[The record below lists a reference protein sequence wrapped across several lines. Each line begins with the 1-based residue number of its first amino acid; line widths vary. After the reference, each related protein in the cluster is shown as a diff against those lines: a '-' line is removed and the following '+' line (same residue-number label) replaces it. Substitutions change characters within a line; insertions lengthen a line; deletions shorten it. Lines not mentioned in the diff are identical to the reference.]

1 MKRNSFTPI
10 LFIIIFLLGIWL
22 GNLLSKRGSLVSS
35 SRADK
40 ISYILNLIDKEY
52 VDKVN
57 KDTLSDKAIVGLL
70 NELDPHSVYLTADVV
85 KQENE
90 SLEGHFYGIGVQFR
104 VSGDSI
110 IVVRTIKGGPSDK
123 VGILAGDRILKVN
136 GKAFHNLTN
145 DTVLH
150 YLKGEKNSKVRL
162 SVYRK
167 GVKDLVDF
175 VVTRDKIETKA
186 VSFFG
191 MLNKNTGYIKLSEF
205 SATAHEEVA
214 QALQSLKGKGMNQ
227 LIFDLRG
234 NGGGYLSEAI
244 KIADEFIGKG
254 DLIVY
259 TQGRRQGRSDNFATS
274 GGLFEEGKLI
284 VMIDELS
291 ASASEI
297 VSGCIQD
304 NDRGTIIGRRTFG
317 KGLVQEQIPLPDKS
331 AIRLTVA
338 RYYTPSGRCIQR
350 PYISGDPDQYYEE
363 FLERYANMEANA
375 DTLNHDPKLRY
386 KTKKGRIVYGGGG
399 IEPDINIPYSALKV
413 SPSYSKLLKNGL
425 IYKYCFDYVDANR
438 KSFSQYSSGDD
449 FLKRYNVDNNMF
461 ISMLNSA
468 ANSGVKKQY
477 LTEKEKKEIKLLM
490 KSYIA
495 QNLYGD
501 KYFHIIY
508 NNIDVELQKALTYF

>member
-10 LFIIIFLLGIWL
+10 LFIIVFLLGTWL
-22 GNLLSKRGSLVSS
+22 GNLLNKRGALVSS
-35 SRADK
+35 SRSDK
-40 ISYILNLIDKEY
+40 ISYVLGLINKEY
-52 VDKVN
+52 VDKV
-57 KDTLSDKAIVGLL
+57 DMDSLSDKAIVSLL
-70 NELDPHSVYLTADVV
+70 NELDPHSVYMTADVV
-85 KQENE
+85 KHENE
-90 SLEGHFYGIGVQFR
+90 SLEGHFYGIGIQFR

-110 IVVRTIKGGPSDK
+110 AVVRTIKGGPSDK

-167 GVKDLVDF
+167 GVKNLVDF

-186 VSFFG
+186 VAFSG

-244 KIADEFIGKG
+244 KIADEFISKG

-259 TQGRRQGRSDNFATS
+259 TKGRKQGRNDDFATS

-284 VMIDELS
+284 VMIDEMS

-304 NDRGTIIGRRTFG
+304 NDRGTIVGRRTFG
-317 KGLVQEQIPLPDKS
+317 KGLVQQQIMLPDKS

-350 PYISGDPDQYYEE
+350 PYISGDPDLYYEE
-363 FLERYANMEANA
+363 FLERYAYMEIDA
-375 DTLNHDPKLRY
+375 DTLEHDPKLQF
-386 KTKKGRIVYGGGG
+386 KTKKGRMVYGGGG
-399 IEPDINIPYSALKV
+399 IEPDITIPYSTREV
-413 SPSYSKLLKNGL
+413 SPEYSKLLRNGL
-425 IYKYCFDYVDANR
+425 IFKYCFNYVDANR
-438 KSFSQYSSGDD
+438 TKFSQYSSGDD
-449 FLKRYNVDNNMF
+449 FVKRYNVDNNTL
-461 ISMLNSA
+461 SSLLNI
-468 ANSGVKKQY
+468 SGVKKQL

-490 KSYIA
+490 KAYIA
-495 QNLYGD
+495 QNIYGE
-501 KYFHIIY
+501 KHFHIIY
-508 NNIDVELQKALTYF
+508 NDLDAELQKALTYF